1 MNFIT
6 DNPKQLYSKFLMA
19 SMTSALVM
27 SVYSFVDAIAVGQSE
42 GELGAAAMA
51 VITPLYGIIIFLA
64 ILCGIGGSVLMSN
77 AKGEG
82 KDEKG
87 NAYFTASLL
96 IMGLLTAIAWVGL
109 ALFHKQIFAF
119 FGADETIMPKLME
132 YAKWLIWTFPV
143 FVIPTFLGS
152 FIRNDGAPTLAMAA
166 VIIGGCINI
175 FGDWFLCFPLGMG
188 MEGAAIASVTGT
200 TVQGLIMCSH
210 FFKKK
215 CGLKLVKPFDI
226 SKGVRKILEIGFGAS
241 VLDLGVVIISVLM
254 NNQIMKYGGTVEL
267 AVYCPWRPADLEQR
281 AGRIIRQ
288 GNTNPDVH
296 IRRYV
301 TKDTF
306 DSYMWQLVENKQKFI
321 SQIMTSK
328 SPVRSAEDIDE
339 TALSY
344 AEIKA
349 LATGNPYIKEKAG
362 TALFERC
369 KKMTSPEPTPIG
381 DYRGFSIDLS
391 FDTTTKVFYVSLKGN
406 LSHKVELGTDVFG
419 NLQRLDNSLEGL
431 PKRLE
436 IIKDNLEETKK
447 QFELAKVESQKEF
460 LGEAELQEK
469 IKRLA
474 EVEVLL
480 DMDKKDKEGA
490 DLGEPEENE
499 IPQKKVVGLER

>member
-267 AVYCPWRPADLEQR
+267 AVYGVAATVASLFQALFSGVGQAIQPLVSVNFG
-281 AGRIIRQ
+281 AGENNRVKRFWKMSLTTVIVLGVIFTAIGELFPTQIVRLFVNVTPEMLTVAPTIIRLYFLYFLFLGITVLSTYYLQ
-288 GNTNPDVH
+288 SIMQDKLSMVIALLRSVVISTLL
-296 IRRYV
+296 I
-301 TKDTF
+301 
-306 DSYMWQLVENKQKFI
+306 FI
-321 SQIMTSK
+321 LPLAIDINGVWLALPISELIVAVVALFYISMNVKITSK
-328 SPVRSAEDIDE
+328 
-339 TALSY
+339 
-344 AEIKA
+344 
-349 LATGNPYIKEKAG
+349 
-362 TALFERC
+362 
-369 KKMTSPEPTPIG
+369 
-381 DYRGFSIDLS
+381 
-391 FDTTTKVFYVSLKGN
+391 
-406 LSHKVELGTDVFG
+406 
-419 NLQRLDNSLEGL
+419 
-431 PKRLE
+431 
-436 IIKDNLEETKK
+436 
-447 QFELAKVESQKEF
+447 
-460 LGEAELQEK
+460 
-469 IKRLA
+469 
-474 EVEVLL
+474 
-480 DMDKKDKEGA
+480 
-490 DLGEPEENE
+490 
-499 IPQKKVVGLER
+499 